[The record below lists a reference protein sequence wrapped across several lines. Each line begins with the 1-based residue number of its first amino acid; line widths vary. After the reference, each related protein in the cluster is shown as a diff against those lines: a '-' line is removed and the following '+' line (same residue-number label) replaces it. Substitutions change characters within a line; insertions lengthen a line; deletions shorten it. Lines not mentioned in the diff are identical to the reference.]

1 MTKGLIKQQPH
12 HALLADDQDW
22 EQPLQLLQQHLG
34 NRKKHSQQFTLT
46 LGQLATASDAAT
58 SP

>member
-1 MTKGLIKQQPH
+1 MVGQQPH